1 MHFRLWALLSL
12 VLAMG
17 LVAAGCG
24 DDDDE
29 TTTAATSETTGG
41 VVAGAPL
48 SEDEFIAEAD
58 AICEAGDAE
67 IDAAAQDFF
76 PEGGSP
82 GIAEE
87 TAFASEVLLPSIQE
101 QIDQIRGLTPPEGSE
116 DDVTAFLDTAQET
129 VDELKE
135 DPTPLTGGGSGG
147 DPFTETERLA
157 TQLGL
162 QVCAQG

>member
-1 MHFRLWALLSL
+1 VFGKVVVLL
-12 VLAMG
+12 VLAAG
-17 LVAAGCG
+17 LICAGCG

-29 TTTAATSETTGG
+29 TTTAATTETTGS
-41 VVAGAPL
+41 VAGSPL

-67 IDAAAQDFF
+67 IDAAARDFF

-87 TAFASEVLLPSIQE
+87 KAFALEVLLPSIQE
-101 QIDQIRGLTPPEGSE
+101 QLDQIRGLTPPEGSE
-116 DDVTAFLDTAQET
+116 DDVAAFLDTAQET
-129 VDELKE
+129 VDELEE

-147 DPFTETERLA
+147 DPFAEAERLA

>member
-1 MHFRLWALLSL
+1 VYFRLCALLSL

-17 LVAAGCG
+17 LVVAGCG
-24 DDDDE
+24 DDDDDE
-29 TTTAATSETTGG
+29 ATTAATTETA
-41 VVAGAPL
+41 VSGAPL

-87 TAFASEVLLPSIQE
+87 KAFATEVLLPSIQE

-116 DDVTAFLDTAQET
+116 DDVAAFLDTAQET

-135 DPTPLTGGGSGG
+135 DPAPLTGGGSGG
-147 DPFTETERLA
+147 DPFAETERLA